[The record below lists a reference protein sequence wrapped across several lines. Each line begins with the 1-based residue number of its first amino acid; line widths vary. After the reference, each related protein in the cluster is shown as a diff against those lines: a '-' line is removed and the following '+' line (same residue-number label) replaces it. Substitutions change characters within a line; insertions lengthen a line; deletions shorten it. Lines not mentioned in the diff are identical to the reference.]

1 MEKFSSNGESF
12 PRYRIQEYAI
22 KLANDDEL
30 TLEHKEDVIKS
41 IVESVIN
48 ITYSSG
54 FKIDKLF
61 ITVNDEDETYYTIGT
76 EPLIFN

>member
-12 PRYRIQEYAI
+12 TRYRIQEYVI
-22 KLANDDEL
+22 KLANDEL